1 VPSSSS
7 ARPSRR
13 RANAAKAL
21 ALAGLTLATT
31 GACRVD
37 VNVGIQ
43 SDADGTGRV
52 RIAATLDRSAV
63 EQLVGQAAGDPDA
76 VDPATRIKVDD
87 LRKAGWTIDG
97 PTETAD
103 GGLDVV
109 ATHRFA
115 NAAEARALVDDVGG
129 DPGPFRDVRLRQE
142 RTFFKTRTEFRGTV
156 DLGKRLGAF
165 TDPELRQALE
175 ATDDAPLGITDA
187 QLEQRLGAALD
198 RLFGLH
204 VAVRLPGDLTAS
216 NAPTATDN
224 GAVWTPSLGE
234 TVRLE
239 AASER
244 WNVGNLVALAAALAA
259 AAALVTLLLQR
270 RHPASTVL
278 TVTDGNIKVDDHGQT
293 GADGRGA

>member
-1 VPSSSS
+1 M
-7 ARPSRR
+7 
-13 RANAAKAL
+13 
-21 ALAGLTLATT
+21 
-31 GACRVD
+31 D

-52 RIAATLDRSAV
+52 RVAATLDRGAV

-97 PTETAD
+97 PTETEG

-115 NAAEARALVDDVGG
+115 DAAEARALVDDVGG

-156 DLGKRLGAF
+156 DLGRRLGAF

-175 ATDDAPLGITDA
+175 ATDQAPLGITDA

-204 VAVRLPGDLTAS
+204 VAVRLPGDLRSS
-216 NAPTATDN
+216 NAPTTTDN

-234 TVRLE
+234 TVQLE

-244 WNVGNLVALAAALAA
+244 WNVGNLVALAAALSA
-259 AAALVTLLLQR
+259 AAALVALLLQR
-270 RHPASTVL
+270 RGRPLL
-278 TVTDGNIKVDDHGQT
+278 TVTDGNIKVDDHGET